1 MIQEKTIIKY
11 FGLDP
16 LTTEISIKEKVHVKI
31 EDIKNSGMD
40 APKFINYSFSFI
52 ESGNVVLEKELT
64 KSEILEILRSVYIDL
79 ILNDEVISTQEIP
92 GIGDDY

>member
-1 MIQEKTIIKY
+1 MTQEETIIKY

-16 LTTEISIKEKVHVKI
+16 LTTEISIKEKVDVKI

-40 APKFINYSFSFI
+40 SPKFITYSFSFI

-64 KSEILEILRSVYIDL
+64 KSEILEILSY
-79 ILNDEVISTQEIP
+79 
-92 GIGDDY
+92 